1 MNLLRLDDAEDYYNP
16 FNYRR
21 SSESTN

>member
-21 SSESTN
+21 SSESAN